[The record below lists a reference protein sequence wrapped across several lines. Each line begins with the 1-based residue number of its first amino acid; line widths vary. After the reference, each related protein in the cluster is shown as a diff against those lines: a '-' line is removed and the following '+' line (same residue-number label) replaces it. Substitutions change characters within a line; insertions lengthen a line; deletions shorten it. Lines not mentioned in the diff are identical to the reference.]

1 MDVARPGGVTGFADR
16 NENEDDVDIDND
28 DDDDDH
34 GDNEEGNMMVTTGF
48 PRSLLSNRRR
58 PR

>member
-1 MDVARPGGVTGFADR
+1 MLRVRGTHGGFADR
-16 NENEDDVDIDND
+16 NENEGDVDVDVDDND
-28 DDDDDH
+28 DDDD
-34 GDNEEGNMMVTTGF
+34 GDNEEGNMMVTTSF